1 MTSTNP
7 MEALSKSKA
16 ECLQT
21 YLKEDGIPYSKLVIG
36 AIILYPSSSSNSKI
50 LLLKRASHE
59 DFYPNKFEIPGGKV
73 EDSDSTVLDAVKRE
87 VFEEAAMEVTAVI
100 GFTKSFDYETEK
112 TTVVEGKERTVS
124 QTSLQLNYVC
134 EVAGYNFKVNPE
146 EHSEGR
152 FVSLAD
158 VEGLEMTE
166 QMRAVVEA
174 GLTWSG

>member
-1 MTSTNP
+1 MTSANP
-7 MEALSKSKA
+7 MEALYKSRT

-21 YLKEDGIPYSKLVIG
+21 YLKADGIPYSKLVIG
-36 AIILYPSSSSNSKI
+36 AIILHPGSSENSKI
-50 LLLKRASHE
+50 LVLKRAPHE
-59 DFYPNKFEIPGGKV
+59 DFHPNKFEIPGGKV

-87 VFEEAAMEVTAVI
+87 VFEEAAMEVTAIV

-112 TTVVEGKERTVS
+112 TTVVEGKEVSVS

-134 EVAGYNFKVNPE
+134 EVAGYDFKVNPE

-152 FVSLAD
+152 FVSLSD

-166 QMRAVVEA
+166 QMRVVVEA